1 LFGPSASMSV
11 SAGQVVGF
19 VEPYKIVNVAF
30 PETGVIAELHV
41 TEGDVTKKGEVLA
54 VLDYRELR
62 SSLAIAKARKDATA
76 QLDAARID
84 QAQKQNR
91 HEQLKA
97 LQHTGSA
104 RDDEVAKAL
113 AEQEIAA
120 AEVRAAKERI
130 HIAELEYDRILTQIE
145 RRKLRSPIDGVVTQ
159 IDKEVGELVAGGESS
174 VIQIAQLDRLQ
185 VVLHVGEET
194 LSTISAGQI
203 ISLHLPSRGVKVPG
217 TVEFVSPLVDAK
229 SGTVKIKVTLEN
241 RDGSIRS
248 GLRAALVVRES
259 VQQAAD
265 STSAIT
271 LTPIEGAD

>member
-1 LFGPSASMSV
+1 MFGPSASMSV

>member
-1 LFGPSASMSV
+1 MSV